1 MLGFIVSVVAGF
13 VTPHLEGPVGRPIA
27 RFLAKHITLEESE
40 TRLITFV
47 VAMMGAGVIASLIH
61 SGSMFWMMLGGAL
74 GYFGQRLVAAG
85 KTAID
90 NRKAD

>member
-13 VTPHLEGPVGRPIA
+13 VVPHLEGPIGRPVA
-27 RFLAKHITLEESE
+27 RFLAKHITLEEAE

-47 VAMMGAGVIASLIH
+47 IAMMGAGVVASLLD
-61 SGSMFWMMLGGAL
+61 SGSMFWMTFGGAL

-85 KTAID
+85 KTAMD